1 MSAYSPSRL
10 STYQSCP
17 FKYKLQYV
25 DRIKRD
31 TQGIEAFLGSR
42 VHEVLE
48 KLYTDLKFCKTNSLD
63 DLLAYYESQW
73 KKNWHDDIQIT
84 RQDYTADNYYQI
96 GTRCT
101 SSYYKRYHP
110 FDKAVVIG
118 IEKNLQGTLDKDGEY
133 KVMGFADRIDQRPDG
148 TYEIHDYKT
157 SNYLPEQSQADEDR
171 QLALYHLMLKSIWD
185 DVNDVDLVWHYVAFD
200 KEIRS
205 SRDDDQLDELASQTI
220 ELIQEIEKAKEKE
233 DWPTNESGLCK
244 WCDYP
249 DLCPKTK
256 HSVQVEALP
265 VNEYL
270 KDDGVKLVNKYA
282 KWYSI
287 QKEAKDELEKI
298 KEAVLDYAKREG
310 FEAIKGSDHQLKV
323 RFSTKLSF
331 PGKSDKER
339 EQLEQL
345 LKEIG
350 KWDDIST
357 LDTHALIKVIQSGK
371 WDASLLEK
379 IAGYYIEGESSSVS
393 FSKLKEEED

>member
-10 STYQSCP
+10 STYESCP
-17 FKYKLQYV
+17 FKYKLQYI

-31 TQGIEAFLGSR
+31 TKGVEAFVGSR

-48 KLYTDLKFCKTNSLD
+48 KLYVDLKFCKTNSLD
-63 DLLAYYESQW
+63 NLLKYYDQAW

-84 RQDYTADNYYQI
+84 RQDYIAENYYQI
-96 GTRCT
+96 GTKCI

-110 FDKAVVIG
+110 FDGAVVLG
-118 IEKNLQGTLDKDGEY
+118 IEKQLSGTLGDSRQY

-157 SNYLPEQSQADEDR
+157 SGYLPEQSQADEDR
-171 QLALYHLMLKSIWD
+171 QLALYHLMLRNIWD
-185 DVNDVDLVWHYVAFD
+185 DVKDVDLVWHYVAFD

-205 SRDDDQLDELASQTI
+205 SRDDDQLDALAGKTI
-220 ELIQEIEKAKEKE
+220 ALIQQIEKAKERD
-233 DWPTNESGLCK
+233 DWPANESSLCK

-256 HSVQVEALP
+256 HSVQVEALS

-287 QKEAKDELEKI
+287 QKEAKNELEKI
-298 KEAVLDYAKREG
+298 KEAVLVYAKKEG
-310 FEAIKGSDHQLKV
+310 FEVIKGSDHQLKV
-323 RFSTKLSF
+323 NFSKKLSF

-357 LDTHALIKVIQSGK
+357 LDTHALAKVVQSGQ
-371 WDASLLEK
+371 WDAELLEQ
-379 IAGYYIEGESSSVS
+379 IADYCQESKSSSVS
-393 FSKLKEEED
+393 LSKLKEEEA